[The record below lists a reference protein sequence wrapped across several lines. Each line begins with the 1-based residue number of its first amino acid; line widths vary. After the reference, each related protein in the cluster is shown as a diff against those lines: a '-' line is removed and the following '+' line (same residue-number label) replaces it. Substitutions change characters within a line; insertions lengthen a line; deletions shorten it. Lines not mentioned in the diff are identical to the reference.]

1 MALFMV
7 ASSLKAKLFSFS
19 FLVFYF
25 PFALNSITT
34 ATLFDVGCF
43 KAI

>member
-7 ASSLKAKLFSFS
+7 ANSLKAKLFSFS

-25 PFALNSITT
+25 FFALNSIAT
-34 ATLFDVGCF
+34 ATLFEAGCF